1 MNEYLTGSRIT
12 MFKEVVELIKDIKIT
27 EETIFPSFLNN
38 TQLDG
43 AKEVEEIHE
52 SKNNVKNK
60 TGEKDSIFPDFFKDI
75 ILK

>member
-1 MNEYLTGSRIT
+1 

-27 EETIFPSFLNN
+27 EETIFPSFFNN
-38 TQLDG
+38 IQLDG

-52 SKNNVKNK
+52 SKNNAKNK
-60 TGEKDSIFPDFFKDI
+60 IDEKDSIFPDFFKDI